1 MNFKKLITELKRRN
15 VFKVAMA
22 YAIAGWLIIQVATSV
37 FPAFKFPDWTIQFVI
52 ILVVIGFPISLIIAW
67 AFELTPEGIKKTDEV
82 DKKES
87 ITTNTG
93 KKLNKLIIGVLS
105 VAVIFLL
112 VDRFFFVSTGES
124 TAKTAQTT
132 AITDKSIAVLPF
144 ADFSPK
150 GDQGWFADGLTEE
163 ILNDLVKT
171 PDLKVASRT
180 ASFAYKGKN
189 EDVTDVAKNLG
200 VAYILEG
207 SVRKA
212 GKEVRVTVQLIRASD
227 GIHLWSQSYNGVEKD
242 IFKIQEDI
250 AVKIANALKTA
261 MKPGALKKMVQAG
274 TTSIEAYNEY
284 LKGLASQNVDP
295 LNAYHHFEKA
305 RKIDPDFS
313 EASYHAAGFWAG
325 QLETTLLNSG
335 ISDKSYSEKMMLFNE
350 RIRQAIAHAN
360 PVDKLKYQSLQAA
373 LNLQFGK
380 ALDLIQQ
387 YDNKRPNDITSLFLT
402 AEYQVFL
409 GKYAEAYKNA
419 QKIELVALDNP
430 TDYLMVELNYFLAKH
445 YDKAVAFGRKAL
457 TKFPYSP
464 NLLYEVHRELL
475 WDGRYDEA
483 RPLVERMAGGD
494 DSTIIRNM
502 PLVRIRQACADG
514 NVQKANQIYNTQMV
528 STNRNIS
535 VKWLALMLLHRK
547 QEAYQLLK
555 PLYNHDQLYSLS
567 SWLIYPYFDAS
578 QFPKLQQILDREGA
592 KRGKPVPIPFGCNV
606 EK

>member
-1 MNFKKLITELKRRN
+1 MNLKKLISELKRRN

-37 FPAFKFPDWTIQFVI
+37 FPAFKFPAWTVQFVI

-67 AFELTPEGIKKTDEV
+67 AFELTPEGVKKTGEV
-82 DKKES
+82 DKAES
-87 ITTNTG
+87 LAPSTG
-93 KKLNKLIIGVLS
+93 KKLNKLIIAVLS
-105 VAVIFLL
+105 LAVIFLL
-112 VDRFFFVSTGES
+112 IDRFFFVPTGES
-124 TAKTAQTT
+124 TAKTAQTA

-189 EDVTDVAKNLG
+189 EDITDIAKNLG

-212 GKEVRVTVQLIRASD
+212 GEEVRVTVQLIRASD

-261 MKPGALKKMVQAG
+261 MKPGALKKMVKAG

-284 LKGLASQNVDP
+284 LKGLASVDP
-295 LNAYHHFEKA
+295 LTAYHHFEKS

-313 EASYHAAGFWAG
+313 EASYHAALFWSG
-325 QLETTLLNSG
+325 QLTTTRLNSG
-335 ISDKSYSEKMMLFNE
+335 LTDKSYSEQMALFNE
-350 RIRQAIAHAN
+350 RIKQAVTHAN
-360 PVDKLKYQSLQAA
+360 PVDKLKYQSSQAF

-380 ALDLIQQ
+380 ALDLIEQ
-387 YDNKRPNDITSLFLT
+387 YDNKRPNDITSLFYT

-430 TDYLMVELNYFLAKH
+430 TDYLLVELNYFLAKH

-457 TKFPYSP
+457 TKFPYNP
-464 NLLYEVHRELL
+464 NLLYEVHRDLL

-483 RPLVERMAGGD
+483 QPLVERMAGGD
-494 DSTIIRNM
+494 DSTIVRNM

-514 NVQKANQIYNTQMV
+514 NVQKANRIYNTQMV
-528 STNRNIS
+528 STNGNIS
-535 VKWLALMLLHRK
+535 VRWLALMLLNRK

-555 PLYNHDQLYSLS
+555 PLYDHDQLYSLS

-592 KRGKPVPIPFGCNV
+592 QRGKPVPIPFGCKK
-606 EK
+606 E

>member
-1 MNFKKLITELKRRN
+1 MNFKKLISELKRRN

-37 FPAFKFPDWTIQFVI
+37 FPAFKFPAWTIQFVI

-67 AFELTPEGIKKTDEV
+67 AFELTPEGVKKTGEV
-82 DKKES
+82 DKAES
-87 ITTNTG
+87 ITPSTG

-112 VDRFFFVSTGES
+112 IDRFFFVPTGES
-124 TAKTAQTT
+124 TAQTA

-150 GDQGWFADGLTEE
+150 SDQGWFADGLTEE

-189 EDVTDVAKNLG
+189 EDITDIAKNLG

-212 GKEVRVTVQLIRASD
+212 GEEVRVTIQLIRASD

-250 AVKIANALKTA
+250 AIKIASALKTA

-274 TTSIEAYNEY
+274 TTSVEAYNEY
-284 LKGLASQNVDP
+284 LKGLSLSHDDP
-295 LNAYHHFEKA
+295 LKSYQHFEEA
-305 RKIDPDFS
+305 RKIDPGFS
-313 EASYHAAGFWAG
+313 EASYHAALFWSG
-325 QLETTLLNSG
+325 QLTTTRINSG
-335 ISDKSYSEKMMLFNE
+335 LTDKSYSEQMALFNE
-350 RIRQAIAHAN
+350 RIKQAVTHAN
-360 PVDKLKYQSLQAA
+360 PVDKLKYQSSQSF

-380 ALDLIQQ
+380 SLDLIMQ
-387 YDNKRPNDITSLFLT
+387 YDNQRPNDISSLAFT
-402 AEYQVFL
+402 AENLAYL
-409 GKYAEAYKNA
+409 GKYAEAYKYV
-419 QKIELVALDNP
+419 QKMETVALNNS
-430 TDYLMVELNYFLAKH
+430 TDYIRVESYYYTTKH
-445 YDKAVAFGRKAL
+445 YDKAVEFGRKAL
-457 TKFPYSP
+457 TKFPYNPS
-464 NLLYEVHRELL
+464 LLYDVHRELL

-483 RPLVERMAGGD
+483 RPLVERIAGSD
-494 DSTIIRNM
+494 DSTIVRNIS
-502 PLVRIRQACADG
+502 LVRIRQACADG
-514 NVQKANQIYNTQMV
+514 NVQKANQIYNTKLDRGKV
-528 STNRNIS
+528 NITA
-535 VKWLALMLLHRK
+535 KWLALMLLNRK

-555 PLYNHDQLYSLS
+555 PMYDHDQLYSLS

-592 KRGKPVPIPFGCNV
+592 QRGKPVPIPFGCNV

>member
-1 MNFKKLITELKRRN
+1 MNFKKLISELKRRN

-37 FPAFKFPDWTIQFVI
+37 FPAFKFPAWTIQFVI

-67 AFELTPEGIKKTDEV
+67 AFELTPEGVKKTGEV
-82 DKKES
+82 DKAES
-87 ITTNTG
+87 ITPSTG

-112 VDRFFFVSTGES
+112 IDRFFFVPTGES
-124 TAKTAQTT
+124 TAQTA

-150 GDQGWFADGLTEE
+150 SDQGWFADGLTEE

-189 EDVTDVAKNLG
+189 EDITDIAKNLG

-212 GKEVRVTVQLIRASD
+212 GEEVRVTIQLIRASD

-250 AVKIANALKTA
+250 AIKIASALKTA

-274 TTSIEAYNEY
+274 TTSVEAYNEY
-284 LKGLASQNVDP
+284 LKGLSLSHDDP
-295 LNAYHHFEKA
+295 LKSYQHFEEA
-305 RKIDPDFS
+305 RKIDPGFS
-313 EASYHAAGFWAG
+313 EASYHAALFWSG
-325 QLETTLLNSG
+325 QLTTTRINSG
-335 ISDKSYSEKMMLFNE
+335 LTDKSYSEQMALFNE
-350 RIRQAIAHAN
+350 RIKQAVTHAN
-360 PVDKLKYQSLQAA
+360 PVDKLKYQSSQSF

-380 ALDLIQQ
+380 SLDLIMQ
-387 YDNKRPNDITSLFLT
+387 YDNQRPNDVSSLAFT
-402 AEYQVFL
+402 AENLAYL
-409 GKYAEAYKNA
+409 GKYAEAYKYV
-419 QKIELVALDNP
+419 QKMETAALNNS
-430 TDYLMVELNYFLAKH
+430 TDYIRVESYYYTTKQ
-445 YDKAVAFGRKAL
+445 YDKAVEFGRKAL
-457 TKFPYSP
+457 TKFPYNPS
-464 NLLYEVHRELL
+464 LLYNVHRELL

-483 RPLVERMAGGD
+483 RPLVERIAGSD
-494 DSTIIRNM
+494 DSTIVRNM

-514 NVQKANQIYNTQMV
+514 NVQKANQIYNTKLARGKV
-528 STNRNIS
+528 NITA
-535 VKWLALMLLHRK
+535 KWLALMLLDRK
-547 QEAYQLLK
+547 KEAYQLLK
-555 PLYNHDQLYSLS
+555 PLYEHNQFYSLS
-567 SWLIYPYFDAS
+567 SWLIYPYFDVS
-578 QFPKLQQILDREGA
+578 RFPKLQQILDREGA
-592 KRGKPVPIPFGCNV
+592 QRGKPVPIPFGCNV